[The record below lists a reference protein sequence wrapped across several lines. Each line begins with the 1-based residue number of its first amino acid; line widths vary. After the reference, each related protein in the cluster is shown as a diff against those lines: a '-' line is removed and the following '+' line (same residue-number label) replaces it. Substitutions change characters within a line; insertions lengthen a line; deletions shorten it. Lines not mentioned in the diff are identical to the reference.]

1 MRPPLP
7 LLPPDGDADFSPDKV
22 DPNEPSLSTPVDKF
36 FFSVLDEMIVIQNL
50 GNGETPCVEYL
61 DGRTE
66 LSSLKRS
73 AFAP

>member
-1 MRPPLP
+1 MRPP

-22 DPNEPSLSTPVDKF
+22 DPNEPSLNTCGSLVSL
-36 FFSVLDEMIVIQNL
+36 SVLDAMIVIQIL
-50 GNGETPCVEYL
+50 GNGQTSCVEYL